1 MAKERLDRLMSR
13 LGYGSRRDVGY
24 WIQLGLV
31 EVSGKG
37 ASSANQKV
45 EADDVL
51 LEGKPLDHP
60 HGLTVIYHKPLGRV
74 CSRKEQ
80 GNLVYDN
87 FPERWLGRKPPFNS
101 VGRLDKDSAGLLIF
115 TDDGQ
120 LNHQLT
126 SPKHA
131 ISKTYAVTLARP
143 VSDDAVTR
151 LASGTLMLEEDIK
164 PCLPAELTIIDA
176 LHVELVLHEGRY
188 HQVRRMFA
196 ALGNHV
202 EVLTRTHI
210 GRLSLADTGLTAGAW
225 QDLTAEA
232 LWQRIL

>member
-120 LNHQLT
+120 L
-126 SPKHA
+126 
-131 ISKTYAVTLARP
+131 
-143 VSDDAVTR
+143 
-151 LASGTLMLEEDIK
+151 
-164 PCLPAELTIIDA
+164 IDT
-176 LHVELVLHEGRY
+176 
-188 HQVRRMFA
+188 Q
-196 ALGNHV
+196 
-202 EVLTRTHI
+202 
-210 GRLSLADTGLTAGAW
+210 
-225 QDLTAEA
+225 
-232 LWQRIL
+232 